1 MSSKGRESY
10 DQRLVAA
17 RKVTAIYADYQTR
30 KLIVTTVLIVFGAT
44 TALLSAAFLV
54 RQTKAME
61 SQLLKLDIQNGS
73 IETQTTAISTQTD
86 LLKLQLENQEK
97 TNAIT
102 IELSELE
109 SRYKPFWILYNSNS
123 KELRNESFVTLL
135 EDKLLNYNK
144 LFLTEVTTRDD
155 QQVVGFDCTQC
166 EFTTPTFKND
176 WINPS
181 FLGGFMSSASFLY
194 ADIKG
199 GIFSDI
205 RFDGKIKK
213 NGFSQTLFFGSH
225 VQDTSFRDTRI
236 LDQVIERS
244 KFTNVSF
251 DGGVIMNTRISES
264 EFKGTVSDYMGFS
277 VLRISNTAII
287 NSRLEYV
294 DLTEVNFGNRVRF
307 VDSVLM
313 NVIFTPAQK
322 NCISFEKTEFI
333 SISWNGDGNG
343 KCL

>member
-1 MSSKGRESY
+1 MNEEIARSEETKIISRNLDVISFLIGGVVFGIGAASITVYLGYQGDSIEKIATAVIGVYLALIIVILIYWAYRRKLLKKLFGVEISGIRETIDQCVSTLVSSKGRESY

-135 EDKLLNYNK
+135 EDKLLN
-144 LFLTEVTTRDD
+144 R
-155 QQVVGFDCTQC
+155 
-166 EFTTPTFKND
+166 EFN
-176 WINPS
+176 
-181 FLGGFMSSASFLY
+181 L
-194 ADIKG
+194 
-199 GIFSDI
+199 
-205 RFDGKIKK
+205 
-213 NGFSQTLFFGSH
+213 
-225 VQDTSFRDTRI
+225 
-236 LDQVIERS
+236 
-244 KFTNVSF
+244 
-251 DGGVIMNTRISES
+251 
-264 EFKGTVSDYMGFS
+264 
-277 VLRISNTAII
+277 
-287 NSRLEYV
+287 
-294 DLTEVNFGNRVRF
+294 
-307 VDSVLM
+307 
-313 NVIFTPAQK
+313 
-322 NCISFEKTEFI
+322 
-333 SISWNGDGNG
+333 
-343 KCL
+343 